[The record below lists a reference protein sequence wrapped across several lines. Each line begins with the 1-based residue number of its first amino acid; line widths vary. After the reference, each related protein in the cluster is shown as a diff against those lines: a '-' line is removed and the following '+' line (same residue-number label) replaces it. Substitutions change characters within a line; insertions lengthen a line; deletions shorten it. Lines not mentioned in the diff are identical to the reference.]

1 MKTKI
6 EIATILI
13 LLTIFTGCKSV
24 QIDSTKVLDPQDKV
38 AFIANEP
45 KGAMVHVTIDLK
57 SIVFKNPEE
66 KARMNL
72 PDLSELSVIKGW
84 FLYNVEAYEESN
96 DAINADEGQLD
107 GEIET
112 E

>member
-1 MKTKI
+1 MKIKI
-6 EIATILI
+6 ALAILALFAT
-13 LLTIFTGCKSV
+13 FTGCKSV

-38 AFIANEP
+38 SFIANEP
-45 KGAMVHVTIDLK
+45 KGAMVNVTIDLK

-72 PDLSELSVIKGW
+72 PDLSELAVINGW
-84 FLYNVEAYEESN
+84 FLYNVEVYEEN
-96 DAINADEGQLD
+96 NVVEDENQS
-107 GEIET
+107 ESPT